1 MATLQPVSEQEWECH
16 KEVLKHMYCTEN
28 LPLQSRK
35 GMGNEAGVVG
45 LMKERYGFV
54 AR

>member
-1 MATLQPVSEQEWECH
+1 MATLQPVSEQEWDRH
-16 KEVLKHMYCTEN
+16 RHVLKDMYCTKN
-28 LPLQSRK
+28 LPLQGRK
-35 GMGNEAGVVG
+35 GMGNEAGVVE

>member
-1 MATLQPVSEQEWECH
+1 MATLQPVSEQEWERH
-16 KEVLKHMYCTEN
+16 KDVLKNMYCTKN

-35 GMGNEAGVVG
+35 GMANEAGVVE
-45 LMKERYGFV
+45 LMKERYGFA